1 MSFVSMCVFSK
12 TSEEIN
18 TEEDKLIVKHVLT
31 ASSYNSFSVS
41 EHRWHELARILKEK
55 EPELY

>member
-1 MSFVSMCVFSK
+1 MCVFNK

-18 TEEDKLIVKHVLT
+18 TEEDKLTVKHVLT
-31 ASSYNSFSVS
+31 ALSYNSFSVS
-41 EHRWHELARILKEK
+41 EHRRQELARILKEK